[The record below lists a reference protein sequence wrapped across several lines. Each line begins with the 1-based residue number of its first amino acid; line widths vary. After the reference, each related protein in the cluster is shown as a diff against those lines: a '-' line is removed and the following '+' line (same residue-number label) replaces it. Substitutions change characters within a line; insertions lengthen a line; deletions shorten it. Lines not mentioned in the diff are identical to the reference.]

1 MKKDFVVTRKKS
13 NFARFNIVVMFS
25 VFQDIVVYEHLQDA
39 FLACILSAITCGIVG
54 SYVVARRMVF
64 LSGGIT
70 HASFGGLGMA
80 IYAGLNP
87 LLGAL
92 LFASVAA
99 VGVEFASRRG
109 DIRED
114 SAIGIIWSVGMAIGA
129 LFMSLTPGYAVELP
143 SYLFGSI
150 SLVDG
155 ADIKWL
161 VLLMIVVVLGAVLYG
176 RRIMYITFD
185 EEYARSQ
192 GLPTALVAYVMSIV
206 VAVTIVL
213 SIKVMGIVLLMSLVT
228 IPTVVANTLTKD
240 YRLITLF
247 AVIIAVLC
255 NTAGFVMS
263 YEVELPSGGGIPTG
277 SCIIFLLSLT
287 LLLVKLVD
295 VIRRWPRRGVS
306 GV

>member
-1 MKKDFVVTRKKS
+1 MY
-13 NFARFNIVVMFS
+13 S
-25 VFQDIVVYEHLQDA
+25 VFQDIATYEHLSDA
-39 FLACILSAITCGIVG
+39 FIACILSAITCGIVG

-70 HASFGGLGMA
+70 HASFGGLGVA
-80 IYAGLNP
+80 LYAGFNP

-92 LFASVAA
+92 LFASVAS

-109 DIRED
+109 NIRED
-114 SAIGIIWSVGMAIGA
+114 SAIGIIWSVGMALGA

-161 VLLMIVVVLGAVLYG
+161 ALLMVMVVMGAMAYG
-176 RRIMYITFD
+176 RKIMYMTFD

-192 GLPTALVAYVMSIV
+192 GVPTTVVAYAMSVV

-228 IPTVVANTLTKD
+228 IPTVVANTLSKD
-240 YRLITLF
+240 FRWITLL
-247 AVIIAVLC
+247 AVFTALLC
-255 NTAGFVMS
+255 NIAGFVMS
-263 YEVELPSGGGIPTG
+263 YEVVLPSGGGIPTG
-277 SCIIFLLSLT
+277 SCIIFLLFVV
-287 LLLVKLVD
+287 LLLVKLID
-295 VIRRWPRRGVS
+295 AARRRLQHN
-306 GV
+306 

>member
-1 MKKDFVVTRKKS
+1 MTIFE
-13 NFARFNIVVMFS
+13 
-25 VFQDIVVYEHLQDA
+25 DIVMYSHLADA
-39 FLACILSAITCGIVG
+39 FAACILSAITCGIVG

-70 HASFGGLGMA
+70 HASFGGLGVA
-80 IYAGLNP
+80 IYAGVNP

-92 LFASVAA
+92 IFASLSS
-99 VGVEFASRRG
+99 VGVEYASRSGR
-109 DIRED
+109 IRED

-150 SLVDG
+150 SLVDR

-161 VLLMIVVVLGAVLYG
+161 IALMVVVVIGAIVWG
-176 RRIMYITFD
+176 RRVMYITFD
-185 EEYARSQ
+185 EDYARSQ
-192 GLPTALVAYVMSIV
+192 GVPVTTMAYLMSIV

-240 YRLITLF
+240 YRLITLL
-247 AVIIAVLC
+247 AVGTAIVC
-255 NTAGFVMS
+255 NIAGFVMS
-263 YEVELPSGGGIPTG
+263 YEIELPSGGGIPTG
-277 SCIIFLLSLT
+277 SCIIFLLSMT
-287 LLLVKLVD
+287 LLAVKLYD
-295 VIRRWPRRGVS
+295 TLRRRVHRGIS
-306 GV
+306 RT

>member
-1 MKKDFVVTRKKS
+1 MSLFE
-13 NFARFNIVVMFS
+13 
-25 VFQDIVVYEHLQDA
+25 DIAVYGHLADA
-39 FLACILSAITCGIVG
+39 FVACLLSAITCGIVG

-70 HASFGGLGMA
+70 HASFGGLGLA
-80 IYAGLNP
+80 IYAGFNP
-87 LLGAL
+87 LVGAL
-92 LFASVAA
+92 LFASVAS

-109 DIRED
+109 RIRED

-150 SLVDG
+150 SLVDS

-161 VLLMIVVVLGAVLYG
+161 AVLMVVVVGGAILWG
-176 RRIMYITFD
+176 RKIMYITFD

-192 GLPTALVAYVMSIV
+192 GLPVGLIAYIMSVV
-206 VAVTIVL
+206 VAITIVL

-240 YRLITLF
+240 YRRITLLAIIV
-247 AVIIAVLC
+247 AVVC
-255 NTAGFVMS
+255 NVVGFVMS
-263 YEVELPSGGGIPTG
+263 YEIELPNGGGIPTG
-277 SCIIFLLSLT
+277 SCIIFLLSVA
-287 LLLVKLVD
+287 LLLVKLFD
-295 VIRRWPRRGVS
+295 IARRRVRKGVTRE
-306 GV
+306 

>member
-1 MKKDFVVTRKKS
+1 MSLFE
-13 NFARFNIVVMFS
+13 
-25 VFQDIVVYEHLQDA
+25 DIAVYGHLADA
-39 FLACILSAITCGIVG
+39 FVACLLSAITCGIVG

-70 HASFGGLGMA
+70 HASFGGLGLA
-80 IYAGLNP
+80 IYAGFNP
-87 LLGAL
+87 LVGAL
-92 LFASVAA
+92 LFASVAS

-109 DIRED
+109 RIRED

-150 SLVDG
+150 SLVDS

-161 VLLMIVVVLGAVLYG
+161 AVLMVVVVGGAILWG
-176 RRIMYITFD
+176 RKIMYITFD

-192 GLPTALVAYVMSIV
+192 GLPVAPIAYIMSVV
-206 VAVTIVL
+206 VAITIVL

-240 YRLITLF
+240 YRRITLLAIIV
-247 AVIIAVLC
+247 AVVC
-255 NTAGFVMS
+255 NVVGFVMS
-263 YEVELPSGGGIPTG
+263 YEIELPNGGGIPTG
-277 SCIIFLLSLT
+277 SCIIFLLSVA
-287 LLLVKLVD
+287 LLLVKLFD
-295 VIRRWPRRGVS
+295 IASRRVRKGVTRA
-306 GV
+306 

>member
-1 MKKDFVVTRKKS
+1 MITIFE
-13 NFARFNIVVMFS
+13 
-25 VFQDIVVYEHLQDA
+25 DIVVYNHLADA

-70 HASFGGLGMA
+70 HASFGGLGVA
-80 IYAGLNP
+80 IYAGINP
-87 LLGAL
+87 LMGAL
-92 LFASVAA
+92 LFASLAS
-99 VGVEFASRRG
+99 VGVEYASRNGR
-109 DIRED
+109 IRED

-155 ADIKWL
+155 TDIKWL
-161 VLLMIVVVLGAVLYG
+161 ALLMVVVILGALLWG
-176 RRIMYITFD
+176 RRIMYMTFD
-185 EEYARSQ
+185 EDYARSQ
-192 GLPTALVAYVMSIV
+192 GIPVTAMAYLMSIV

-240 YRLITLF
+240 YRLITLL
-247 AVIIAVLC
+247 AVGTALVC
-255 NTAGFVMS
+255 NVAGFVMS
-263 YEVELPSGGGIPTG
+263 YEIELPSGGGIPTG
-277 SCIIFLLSLT
+277 SCIIFLLSMA
-287 LLLVKLVD
+287 LLAVKLYD
-295 VIRRWPRRGVS
+295 TLRRRAQRGIS
-306 GV
+306 RT

>member
-1 MKKDFVVTRKKS
+1 MY
-13 NFARFNIVVMFS
+13 S
-25 VFQDIVVYEHLQDA
+25 VFQDIATYEHLSDA
-39 FLACILSAITCGIVG
+39 FIVCIFSAITCGIVG

-70 HASFGGLGMA
+70 HASFGGLGVA
-80 IYAGLNP
+80 LYAGFNP

-92 LFASVAA
+92 LFASVAS

-109 DIRED
+109 NIRED
-114 SAIGIIWSVGMAIGA
+114 SAIGIIWSVGMALGA

-161 VLLMIVVVLGAVLYG
+161 ALLMVMVVVGAMAYG
-176 RRIMYITFD
+176 RKIMYMTFD

-192 GLPTALVAYVMSIV
+192 GVPTTVVAYAMSVV

-213 SIKVMGIVLLMSLVT
+213 SIKVMGIVLLISLVT
-228 IPTVVANTLTKD
+228 IPTVVANTLSKD
-240 YRLITLF
+240 FRWITLL
-247 AVIIAVLC
+247 AVLTALLC
-255 NTAGFVMS
+255 NIAGFVMS
-263 YEVELPSGGGIPTG
+263 YEVVLPSGGGIPTG
-277 SCIIFLLSLT
+277 SCIIFLLFVV
-287 LLLVKLVD
+287 LLLVKLID
-295 VIRRWPRRGVS
+295 AARRRLQHN
-306 GV
+306 

>member
-1 MKKDFVVTRKKS
+1 MY
-13 NFARFNIVVMFS
+13 S
-25 VFQDIVVYEHLQDA
+25 VFQDIATYEHLSDA
-39 FLACILSAITCGIVG
+39 FIVCIFSAITCGIVG

-70 HASFGGLGMA
+70 HASFGGLGVA
-80 IYAGLNP
+80 LYAGFNP

-92 LFASVAA
+92 LFASVAS

-109 DIRED
+109 NIRED
-114 SAIGIIWSVGMAIGA
+114 SAIGIIWSVGMALGA

-161 VLLMIVVVLGAVLYG
+161 ALLMVMVVVGAMLYG
-176 RRIMYITFD
+176 RKIMYMTFD

-192 GLPTALVAYVMSIV
+192 GVPTTVVAYAMSVV

-228 IPTVVANTLTKD
+228 IPTVVANTLSKD
-240 YRLITLF
+240 FRWITLL
-247 AVIIAVLC
+247 AVLTALLC
-255 NTAGFVMS
+255 NIAGFVMS
-263 YEVELPSGGGIPTG
+263 YEVVLPSGGGIPMG
-277 SCIIFLLSLT
+277 SCIIFLLFVV
-287 LLLVKLVD
+287 LLLVKLID
-295 VIRRWPRRGVS
+295 AARRRLQHN
-306 GV
+306 

>member
-1 MKKDFVVTRKKS
+1 MSLFE
-13 NFARFNIVVMFS
+13 
-25 VFQDIVVYEHLQDA
+25 DIAVYGHLADA
-39 FLACILSAITCGIVG
+39 FVACLLSAITCGIVG

-70 HASFGGLGMA
+70 HASFGGLGLA
-80 IYAGLNP
+80 IYAGFNP
-87 LLGAL
+87 LVGAL
-92 LFASVAA
+92 LFASVAS

-109 DIRED
+109 RIRED

-150 SLVDG
+150 SLVDS

-161 VLLMIVVVLGAVLYG
+161 AVLMVVVVGGAILWG
-176 RRIMYITFD
+176 RKIMYITFD

-192 GLPTALVAYVMSIV
+192 GLPVGLIAYIMSVV
-206 VAVTIVL
+206 VAITIVL

-240 YRLITLF
+240 YRRITLLAIIV
-247 AVIIAVLC
+247 AVVC
-255 NTAGFVMS
+255 NVVGFVMS
-263 YEVELPSGGGIPTG
+263 YEIELPNGGGIPTG
-277 SCIIFLLSLT
+277 SCIIFLLSVA
-287 LLLVKLVD
+287 LLLVKLFD
-295 VIRRWPRRGVS
+295 ITRRRVRKGVTRA
-306 GV
+306 

>member
-1 MKKDFVVTRKKS
+1 MY
-13 NFARFNIVVMFS
+13 S
-25 VFQDIVVYEHLQDA
+25 VFQDIATYEHLSDA
-39 FLACILSAITCGIVG
+39 FIACILSAITCGIVG

-70 HASFGGLGMA
+70 HASFGGLGVA
-80 IYAGLNP
+80 LYAGFNP

-92 LFASVAA
+92 LFASVAS

-109 DIRED
+109 NIRED
-114 SAIGIIWSVGMAIGA
+114 SAISISWSVGMALGA

-161 VLLMIVVVLGAVLYG
+161 ALLMVMVVVGAMLYG
-176 RRIMYITFD
+176 RKIMYMTFD

-192 GLPTALVAYVMSIV
+192 GVPTTVVAYAMSVV

-228 IPTVVANTLTKD
+228 IPTVVANTLSKD
-240 YRLITLF
+240 FRWITLL
-247 AVIIAVLC
+247 AVLTALLC
-255 NTAGFVMS
+255 NIAGFVMS
-263 YEVELPSGGGIPTG
+263 YEVVLPSGGGIPTG
-277 SCIIFLLSLT
+277 SCIIFLLFVV
-287 LLLVKLVD
+287 LLLVKLID
-295 VIRRWPRRGVS
+295 AARRRLQHN
-306 GV
+306 

>member
-1 MKKDFVVTRKKS
+1 MY
-13 NFARFNIVVMFS
+13 S
-25 VFQDIVVYEHLQDA
+25 VFQDIATYEHLSDA
-39 FLACILSAITCGIVG
+39 FIACILSAITCGIVG

-70 HASFGGLGMA
+70 HASFGGLGVA
-80 IYAGLNP
+80 LYAGFNP

-92 LFASVAA
+92 LFASVAS

-109 DIRED
+109 NIRED
-114 SAIGIIWSVGMAIGA
+114 SAIGIIWSVGMALGA

-161 VLLMIVVVLGAVLYG
+161 VLLMVMVVVGAMLYG
-176 RRIMYITFD
+176 RKIMYMTFD

-192 GLPTALVAYVMSIV
+192 GVPTTVVAYAMSVV

-228 IPTVVANTLTKD
+228 IPTVVANTLSKD
-240 YRLITLF
+240 FRWITLL
-247 AVIIAVLC
+247 AVLTALLC
-255 NTAGFVMS
+255 NIAGFVMS
-263 YEVELPSGGGIPTG
+263 YEVVLPSGGGIPTG
-277 SCIIFLLSLT
+277 SCIIFLLFVV
-287 LLLVKLVD
+287 LLLVKLID
-295 VIRRWPRRGVS
+295 ATRRRLQHN
-306 GV
+306 

>member
-1 MKKDFVVTRKKS
+1 MY
-13 NFARFNIVVMFS
+13 S
-25 VFQDIVVYEHLQDA
+25 VFQDIATYEHLSDA
-39 FLACILSAITCGIVG
+39 FIACILSAITCGIVG

-70 HASFGGLGMA
+70 HASFGGLGVA
-80 IYAGLNP
+80 LYAGFNP

-92 LFASVAA
+92 LFASVAS

-109 DIRED
+109 NIRED
-114 SAIGIIWSVGMAIGA
+114 SAIGIIWSVGMALGA

-161 VLLMIVVVLGAVLYG
+161 ALLMVMVVMGAMAYG
-176 RRIMYITFD
+176 RKIMYMTFD

-192 GLPTALVAYVMSIV
+192 GVPTTVVAYAMSVV

-228 IPTVVANTLTKD
+228 IPTVVANTLSKD
-240 YRLITLF
+240 FRWITLL
-247 AVIIAVLC
+247 AVLTALLC
-255 NTAGFVMS
+255 NIAGFVMS
-263 YEVELPSGGGIPTG
+263 YEVVLPSGGGIPTG
-277 SCIIFLLSLT
+277 SCIIFLLFVV
-287 LLLVKLVD
+287 LLLVKLID
-295 VIRRWPRRGVS
+295 ATRRRLQHN
-306 GV
+306 